1 MKKLLSGITGLRGLA
16 AFIVVYYHLNQSR
29 STIGLSELSWDIYQF
44 TEHLVFVV
52 SFFFMTS

>member
-16 AFIVVYYHLNQSR
+16 ALAVVLYHLNQSR
-29 STIGLSELSWDIYQF
+29 STVGLSEFSWDMYQF